1 MSIQCDSAAVLVAA
15 GERHEIED
23 LGEGGSGSD
32 GAALA
37 GLQTGD
43 VAGELGVHHGH
54 LAVLHD
60 VNLATGQTRAKH
72 RPLAGSDD

>member
-1 MSIQCDSAAVLVAA
+1 MSIQSDSTAVLVAA
-15 GERHEIED
+15 GKRHQIED
-23 LGEGGSGSD
+23 LGERGSGGD

-37 GLQTGD
+37 GLQAGD

-60 VNLATGQTRAKH
+60 VNLSTEQACV
-72 RPLAGSDD
+72 